1 MESHFSKESQ
11 ATEHSHLE
19 FQNLYSCQKI
29 IRDWNSHPEWS
40 SYDMIPILYTALHT
54 GKRFNP
60 GAKSA
65 PKLSEV
71 VRNSDSFIEGYTN
84 KKLPP
89 GEEVYLLTSK
99 FSNTLDDMLKETP
112 KTLEKAVEDAAL
124 AYYVLCRIH
133 PFPDGN
139 GRVGRMIAKLIFK
152 RSGLKDPVFHDQR
165 WYGGDRSEHLEA
177 IEKVD
182 ETNNIAHMELFF
194 AKSLVGMYS
203 TLGEFGKHREVS
215 KLISEKEKQSKINK
229 GLQLSDI
236 WEGFTNIPPY
246 EPRNK

>member
-1 MESHFSKESQ
+1 MEPNFSKESNK
-11 ATEHSHLE
+11 TEHSHVE

-29 IRDWNSHPEWS
+29 IRDWNAHPEWR

-60 GAKSA
+60 GTKDA
-65 PKLSEV
+65 PKLSQV
-71 VRNSDSFIEGYTN
+71 VRNTESYIEGYTN
-84 KKLPP
+84 KKLPL

-99 FSNTLDDMLKETP
+99 FSDKLDELLQETP
-112 KTLEKAVEDAAL
+112 KTLEKSVKDAAL

-152 RSGLKDPVFHDQR
+152 RAGLKDPIFHDQR
-165 WYGGDRSEHLEA
+165 WYGGDRSDHLEA

-182 ETNNIAHMELFF
+182 ETNNMAHMELFF
-194 AKSLVGMYS
+194 ARSLVGMYS
-203 TLGEFGKHREVS
+203 PLGEFGKHREVS
-215 KLISEKEKQSKINK
+215 KLISEKEKEIKINK
-229 GLQLSDI
+229 GFQLSDI
-236 WEGFTNIPPY
+236 WDGFTGIPPY
-246 EPRNK
+246 QPRNK